1 MYQAIRTW
9 ALREII
15 EMPDDFRIAVK
26 VYANVKSLAENSA
39 KAGLVNNTAEF
50 ENFAR
55 GFTCGQD
62 LFEFVD
68 VGPGNGKATGK
79 MAGMFFFGFYFSV
92 TLRVKL
98 E

>member
-1 MYQAIRTW
+1 
-9 ALREII
+9 
-15 EMPDDFRIAVK
+15 MPDDFRIAVK